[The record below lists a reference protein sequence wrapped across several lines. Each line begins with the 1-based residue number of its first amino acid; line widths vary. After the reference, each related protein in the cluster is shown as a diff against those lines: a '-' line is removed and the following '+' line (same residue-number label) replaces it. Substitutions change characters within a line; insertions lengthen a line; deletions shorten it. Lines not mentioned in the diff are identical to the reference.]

1 MRLEGLSVRWETT
14 ILPLKGGKNKANQ
27 NKQQYLNEAQAIIEN
42 SKKIVQAKKSI
53 RRMPW
58 HREPS
63 KDVTNCDKLRGAV
76 NKHRSADF
84 RIGKPP

>member
-14 ILPLKGGKNKANQ
+14 ILPLKGGKTKSKPKYNK
-27 NKQQYLNEAQAIIEN
+27 YLNEAQAIIEN

-58 HREPS
+58 HREPT

-76 NKHRSADF
+76 NKH
-84 RIGKPP
+84 